1 MSHVFTASNHLKYM
15 LATKEVD
22 LDSDTFKMILLRDGL
37 VFNKRDF
44 ATYNNLKA
52 TSGSL
57 TLTFVFGSSSI
68 SRATG
73 SFITDGFVV
82 GNRVGT
88 TSAINPGPFTIV
100 TVSALQITVAE
111 TIVNEVFAC
120 VMTAQDELASGN
132 GYTTG
137 GQTITGLALTEDDT
151 DDRAELV
158 FDDLTWTA
166 SGGDIGPTSG
176 AMIIDDTTA
185 DKTIVGNLHFGSDQ
199 IISDGGHLHVMD
211 TEIRIS

>member
-158 FDDLTWTA
+158 FDDLSWTPRSVFLRRA
-166 SGGDIGPTSG
+166 Y
-176 AMIIDDTTA
+176 
-185 DKTIVGNLHFGSDQ
+185 GNFSDPVK
-199 IISDGGHLHVMD
+199 SF
-211 TEIRIS
+211 